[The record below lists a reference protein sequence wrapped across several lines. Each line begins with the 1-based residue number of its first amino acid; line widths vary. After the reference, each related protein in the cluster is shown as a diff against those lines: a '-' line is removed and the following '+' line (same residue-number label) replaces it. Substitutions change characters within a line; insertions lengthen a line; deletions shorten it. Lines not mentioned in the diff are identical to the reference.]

1 MTEEL
6 EIDVR
11 VAKPQDARA
20 ILGLCEQVGSET
32 PYLTFGEEGL
42 NLTVQEEVA
51 IINKYNKAQNSIL
64 LVSEADD
71 QIIGMS
77 NITQFNAAKQRHIAE
92 IGICLVEEYWGY
104 GIASMMMEMMIEFAE
119 NSDVKVITL
128 EVAQRNEA
136 AIKLYEKFGFEI
148 VGNLRKRLK
157 VEGCYLDSF
166 VMEKVLD

>member
-11 VAKPQDARA
+11 LAKAQDARA

-32 PYLTFGEEGL
+32 PYLTFGEEGI
-42 NLTVQEEVA
+42 NLTVEEEVD
-51 IINKYNKAQNSIL
+51 IINKYAAAQNSIL

-104 GIASMMMEMMIEFAE
+104 GIASMMMEMMLEFAE
-119 NSDVKVITL
+119 NSDLKIITL
-128 EVAQRNEA
+128 EVAQENEA

-148 VGNLRKRLK
+148 VGKLRKRLI
-157 VEGCYLDSF
+157 VESCYLDSF